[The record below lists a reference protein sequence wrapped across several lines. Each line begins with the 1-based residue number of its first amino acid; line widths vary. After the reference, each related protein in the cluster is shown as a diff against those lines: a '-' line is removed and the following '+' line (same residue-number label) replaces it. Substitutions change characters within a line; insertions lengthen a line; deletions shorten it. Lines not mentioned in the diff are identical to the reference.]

1 MHLPWAG
8 VNDAIAMLVAQQL
21 VLGCPLS
28 VLQASGTGTQVSKL
42 AAGR

>member
-21 VLGCPLS
+21 LGCLSS
-28 VLQASGTGTQVSKL
+28 VLQV
-42 AAGR
+42 